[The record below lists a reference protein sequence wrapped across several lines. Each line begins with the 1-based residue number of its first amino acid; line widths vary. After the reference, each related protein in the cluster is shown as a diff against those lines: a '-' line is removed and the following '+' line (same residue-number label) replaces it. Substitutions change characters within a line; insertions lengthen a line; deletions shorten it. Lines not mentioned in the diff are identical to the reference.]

1 MSKIERKWAESLLRA
16 ILNLSGDKSVVLST
30 ENDTSSFTISG
41 EGKVGSS
48 WWSKEL
54 FLALVEKGIHTEG
67 SLLIRGT
74 TKKGSILYGVI
85 LGRGGAVSLG
95 VIKLGQ
101 LFFKIYGRESG
112 KEVILGQ
119 LKIDLIS

>member
-30 ENDTSSFTISG
+30 ENDTSSFKISG

-85 LGRGGAVSLG
+85 LGRGGAVSLS
-95 VIKLGQ
+95 VIQLGQ
-101 LFFKIYGRESG
+101 LFLKPMVG
-112 KEVILGQ
+112 KVG
-119 LKIDLIS
+119 KKSYSVSSK